1 MEVGT
6 GRLFVRVIVSPPAV
20 PVGTV
25 MITGDQR
32 FITAGAEVLAGVVT
46 AAGLVAAQVA
56 TEPVT
61 SVPQLYPHIGTEVP
75 SGRIAEAGPAV
86 RFTCWATETL
96 APRRRIQTART
107 AVFKALR

>member
-6 GRLFVRVIVSPPAV
+6 GRLLVRLIASPPVA

-25 MITGDQR
+25 MTTGDQ
-32 FITAGAEVLAGVVT
+32 TVVVV
-46 AAGLVAAQVA
+46 AAAFKAAQVA
-56 TEPVT
+56 VEPAT
-61 SVPQLYPHIGTEVP
+61 TAPQLYPHIGTAVP

-86 RFTCWATETL
+86 RLTCCWATEAL